1 LLAGFHKTL
10 FYRYNHSDM
19 KQGPLTDTELRQ
31 AVYRWVISRGEIP
44 TSNQIAHA
52 AGISKQE
59 VLDGFARLAEAHVLV
74 LQKDGEI
81 LMAMPF
87 SAVPTPFLITARGRS
102 QYYANCAW
110 DALGVPVMLR
120 SDGKISSACGCCGT
134 AIHISVRGGALQSHE
149 AIVHFAVPAK
159 HWWDNVV
166 YT

>member
-1 LLAGFHKTL
+1 
-10 FYRYNHSDM
+10 M

-44 TSNQIAHA
+44 TSDQIAHA
-52 AGISKQE
+52 ANISKQE
-59 VLDGFARLAEAHVLV
+59 VLDGFLRLADAHVLV
-74 LQKDGEI
+74 LQNNSEI

-102 QYYANCAW
+102 HYYANCAW
-110 DALGVPVMLR
+110 DAFGVPIMLR

-134 AIHISVRGGALQSHE
+134 AIHISIRGGAIQSGE
-149 AIVHFAVPAK
+149 GIVHFAIPAK

>member
-1 LLAGFHKTL
+1 MLISQNTIFWLKSFE
-10 FYRYNHSDM
+10 M

-44 TSNQIAHA
+44 TSDQIAHA
-52 AGISKQE
+52 ANISKQE
-59 VLDGFARLAEAHVLV
+59 VLDALARLSDAHVLV
-74 LQKDGEI
+74 LQKNGEI

-102 QYYANCAW
+102 HYYANCAW
-110 DALGVPVMLR
+110 DAVGVPIMLR

-134 AIHISVRGGALQSHE
+134 AIHISIRGGAIQSGE
-149 AIVHFAVPAK
+149 CIVHFAIPAK